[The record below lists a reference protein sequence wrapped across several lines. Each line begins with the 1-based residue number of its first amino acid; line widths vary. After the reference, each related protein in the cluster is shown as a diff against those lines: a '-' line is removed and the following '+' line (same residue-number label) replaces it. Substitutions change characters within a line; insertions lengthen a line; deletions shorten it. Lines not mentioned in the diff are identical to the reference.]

1 MVRLGDRLAKARGK
15 TGLSLR
21 KVSDKLKKRDIDVS
35 HSYLSH
41 LENNRRKNPNLDLLR
56 ELADIYNVSV
66 SYFVAPE
73 KTLESLSSEEKAY
86 LEDILKNDKMKA
98 LLREAR
104 GLTPNDLVRV
114 IQIAKSWNEDSNNN
128 NVE

>member
-56 ELADIYNVSV
+56 ELADITIIC
-66 SYFVAPE
+66 F
-73 KTLESLSSEEKAY
+73 
-86 LEDILKNDKMKA
+86 
-98 LLREAR
+98 
-104 GLTPNDLVRV
+104 
-114 IQIAKSWNEDSNNN
+114 KS
-128 NVE
+128 